1 MKHILFIDPLDK
13 LFPKKDS
20 SLMLALTLKMMGIE
34 TYLLFEPNLFFTNK
48 TPENLKLFSFE
59 GSFKKNSFYIDS
71 FELREPIYTTLEK
84 GDFLHMRIDPP
95 FDTRYL
101 RYLWILGIFEK
112 RGIHILNSP
121 KGILNNNE
129 KLTAYEGRFSHQ
141 SFVGQDREA
150 FLDFI
155 KKMHEGGRKDF
166 IYKPLD
172 LYQGLGIEK
181 VPFLDIDQVEKTF
194 QRKVEECKGPIV
206 VQPFDEKVESGE
218 IRSLFFNGLEMG
230 TILKVPPK
238 GEFLANIAQGA
249 SYEKFELNSSLKTI
263 CKDITSTLKKEG
275 VYFVAFDIIGDCISE
290 VNITCPGLMV
300 EVSEA
305 CGENLAQK
313 IVLNYD

>member
-13 LFPKKDS
+13 LVPKKDS

-48 TPENLKLFSFE
+48 EPENLKVFPFE
-59 GSFKKNSFYIDS
+59 GNFKEGSFYIDS
-71 FELREPIYTTLEK
+71 FELKNPLYTSLEK
-84 GDFLHMRIDPP
+84 GDFIHMRIDPP

-101 RYLWILGIFEK
+101 RYLWILGIFER
-112 RGIHILNSP
+112 RGVHVLNSP

-129 KLTAYEGRFSHQ
+129 KLTAYEGQFSHP
-141 SFVGQDREA
+141 SFVGQDKDA
-150 FLDFI
+150 FISFI
-155 KKMHEGGRKDF
+155 KKKVEEGVKDF
-166 IYKPLD
+166 IFKPLD

-181 VPFLDIDQVEKTF
+181 ASFQDIDQINETF
-194 QRKVEECKGPIV
+194 NRKVEECGGPIV
-206 VQPFDEKVESGE
+206 VQPFDVKVESGE
-218 IRSLFFNGLEMG
+218 VRSLFFNCEEMG

-249 SYEKFELNSSLKTI
+249 SYKKYELNSSLKNI
-263 CKDITSTLKKEG
+263 CEDITFSLKKEG

-305 CGENLAQK
+305 CEENLAQK
-313 IVLNYD
+313 IVLNYN

>member
-13 LFPKKDS
+13 LVPKKDS

-48 TPENLKLFSFE
+48 EPENLKVFSFE
-59 GSFKKNSFYIDS
+59 GSFKEGSFYLES
-71 FELREPIYTTLEK
+71 FQLKDPIYTRLEK

-101 RYLWILGIFEK
+101 RYLWILGIFER
-112 RGIHILNSP
+112 RGVHVLNSP
-121 KGILNNNE
+121 EGILNNNE
-129 KLTAYEGRFSHQ
+129 KLTAYEGSFSHP

-150 FLDFI
+150 FLGFI
-155 KKMHEGGRKDF
+155 SKKVDEGIKDF
-166 IYKPLD
+166 IFKPLD

-181 VPFLDIDQVEKTF
+181 VPFIDMDGLAELF
-194 QRKVEECKGPIV
+194 QRKVQECNGPIV
-206 VQPFDEKVESGE
+206 VQPFDEKVKSGE
-218 IRSLFFNGLEMG
+218 IRSLFFNGEEMG

-249 SYEKFELNSSLKTI
+249 SYAKYELNSPLKKI
-263 CKDITSTLKKEG
+263 CEEVTTSLKKEG

-313 IVLNYD
+313 IVLNYN

>member
-1 MKHILFIDPLDK
+1 M
-13 LFPKKDS
+13 
-20 SLMLALTLKMMGIE
+20 
-34 TYLLFEPNLFFTNK
+34 
-48 TPENLKLFSFE
+48 
-59 GSFKKNSFYIDS
+59 
-71 FELREPIYTTLEK
+71 
-84 GDFLHMRIDPP
+84 
-95 FDTRYL
+95 
-101 RYLWILGIFEK
+101 
-112 RGIHILNSP
+112 
-121 KGILNNNE
+121 
-129 KLTAYEGRFSHQ
+129 
-141 SFVGQDREA
+141 
-150 FLDFI
+150 
-155 KKMHEGGRKDF
+155 
-166 IYKPLD
+166 
-172 LYQGLGIEK
+172 
-181 VPFLDIDQVEKTF
+181 
-194 QRKVEECKGPIV
+194 